1 MNSIVIRRKAPSKL
15 NLRLKVT
22 ARRND
27 GYHEL
32 DTVFMPLSSPG
43 DELIINIERN
53 TKPDISMDISGAA
66 DLSAGTGNICWQAAR
81 AYLNTAEIND
91 TSIHIHLDKH
101 IPIAAGL
108 GGGSSNAATVL
119 IALEEHFNALGADK
133 LAQTALKIGADVPFF
148 LSARPAAARPAA
160 ARGVG
165 EELEYF
171 DFDASALPVLVVAPD
186 FPVSARWAYEH
197 LDCKHIAA
205 APGTDEMIA
214 ALKSSDWEKCA
225 ALMHNDLAFALYDKF
240 PLLNILKSTL
250 LEAGALNAEISGSG
264 PSMFALFTDKESC
277 LRAEDFI
284 SKEFSGTLRIFR

>member
-1 MNSIVIRRKAPSKL
+1 MNSIVLQRKAPSKL

-32 DTVFMPLSSPG
+32 DTVFMPLSNPG
-43 DELIINIERN
+43 DELTISIDPNGKPGIN
-53 TKPDISMDISGAA
+53 MDISGTAN
-66 DLSAGTGNICWQAAR
+66 LSAGTGNICHQAAR
-81 AYLNTAEIND
+81 AYLDTAKID
-91 TSIHIHLDKH
+91 DISVHIHLNKH

-108 GGGSSNAATVL
+108 GGGSSDAATVL
-119 IALEEHFNALGADK
+119 MALEEHFNALGTNK

-148 LSARPAAARPAA
+148 LSARPAAARSI
-160 ARGVG
+160 G

-171 DFDASALPVLVVAPD
+171 DFDAAALPVLVVAPD

-214 ALKSSDWEKCA
+214 ALKNSDWEKCA

-250 LEAGALNAEISGSG
+250 LDTGALNAEISGSG
-264 PSMFALFTDKESC
+264 PSMFALFADKDAC
-277 LRAEDFI
+277 RRAEDLI
-284 SKEFSGTLRIFR
+284 DKEFSGTLRLFR